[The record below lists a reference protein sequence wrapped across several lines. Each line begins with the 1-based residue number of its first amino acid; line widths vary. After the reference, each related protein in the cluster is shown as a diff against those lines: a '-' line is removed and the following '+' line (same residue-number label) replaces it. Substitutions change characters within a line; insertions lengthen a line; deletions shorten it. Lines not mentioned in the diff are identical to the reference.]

1 MPKINYDQSSN
12 LFKEKGGKPHTVVAM
27 ADPESLNRFI
37 SEAVSRAVSE
47 TARSV
52 FAQIGIQTKLYSLW

>member
-1 MPKINYDQSSN
+1 
-12 LFKEKGGKPHTVVAM
+12 M

-37 SEAVSRAVSE
+37 AEAVSRAVSE

-52 FAQIGIQTKLYSLW
+52 FAQIGIQPKMYSLW